1 MALEEKAEEKKRKQ
15 EGKEERTR
23 KREIQQ
29 QEMAVQREA
38 AKKTI
43 GKQIVLD
50 TTNLLF
56 FAWTVNRHHVITCA
70 LLSM

>member
-15 EGKEERTR
+15 EEKEERTR

-29 QEMAVQREA
+29 QEMAVQKEA
-38 AKKTI
+38 EKTK

-50 TTNLLF
+50 TTNLLS